1 MKRGDPDLPISKSAA
16 APPGSAGPLA
26 DSPLADS
33 PLADSPLAGIR
44 ILDMTSVM
52 LGPYA
57 TQMLG
62 DYGADI
68 IKIESPEGDST
79 RATGPALEPG
89 MAAAFIGAN
98 RSKRSIVLDLKQ
110 ADARAALMVL
120 IDTADVLI
128 YSMRPQKLAALGL
141 APAVLRARNP
151 ALIVVAVH
159 GFSERGPYAGR
170 AAYDDI
176 IQGLCGMAALSE
188 MRGEAPAYMPS
199 VVADKTCALF
209 ATQAVL
215 IALVARGSSGSGTY
229 VEVPMLE
236 CMVNFTLV
244 EHFHAAHF
252 RPPPAP
258 PGYARLLTRWR
269 KPYATSDGYVC
280 LLPYTD
286 RHWQRFFTE
295 AGRPECA
302 TDPRFTG
309 LAARTRNIDAL
320 YALAA
325 ECIALRSTAD
335 WLAACDRLDIPA
347 APLNRLA
354 DLERDPHL
362 AATGFFGEVDDPA
375 MGTLVMPGAPLRFEG
390 VTPGQR
396 LPPHRLPPRLGEHT
410 VALLLA
416 AGFDETAIDALL
428 ASRAAVQNTPV
439 ETPT

>member
-1 MKRGDPDLPISKSAA
+1 MKRGAPDTPTSQSATTQ
-16 APPGSAGPLA
+16 PGKAG
-26 DSPLADS
+26 
-33 PLADSPLAGIR
+33 PLAGIR

-68 IKIESPEGDST
+68 IKIEAPEGDTT

-98 RSKRSIVLDLKQ
+98 RGKRSIVLDLKQ
-110 ADARAALMVL
+110 AAARAALMVL
-120 IDTADVLI
+120 IDSADVLI

-141 APAVLRARNP
+141 APEVLRARNK

-170 AAYDDI
+170 PAYDDI

-188 MRGEAPAYMPS
+188 MRGDAPAYMPS

-215 IALVARGSSGSGTY
+215 IALVARGSSGNGTY

-236 CMVNFTLV
+236 CMVNFTLTD
-244 EHFHAAHF
+244 HFHAAHF
-252 RPPPAP
+252 RPPLGP
-258 PGYARLLTRWR
+258 PGYARLLTQWR

-280 LLPYTD
+280 ILPYTD
-286 RHWQRFFTE
+286 RHWHSFFTE
-295 AGRPECA
+295 AGRPEHA
-302 TDPRFTG
+302 NDPRFIG

-325 ECIALRSTAD
+325 ECIATRSTGD

-347 APLNRLA
+347 ARLNRLA
-354 DLERDPHL
+354 DLEHDPHL
-362 AATGFFGEVDDPA
+362 AATGFFSTLEDPA

-390 VTPGQR
+390 VTPSHG
-396 LPPHRLPPRLGEHT
+396 LPPRLGEHT

-416 AGFDETAIDALL
+416 AGFEQLAIDALL
-428 ASRAAVQNTPV
+428 ASRAAVQKTPV